1 MNIAIIVAGGKGR
14 RMKTRI
20 NKLFLL
26 LSKEPIIFHALKKFH
41 ENKNINRIILVVNP
55 EDKSKFKSIIK
66 KNDFKKIIKVVD
78 GGKER
83 QDSVYSGI
91 KAIEKA
97 NNDDIVIV
105 HNAANPFV
113 DEATISNCINA
124 AKKYGAAVAGFPAK
138 DTIKAVEGGF
148 VKKTIDRKA
157 LWQVQ
162 TPQAMKYF
170 LAKKAFEAAYRDNFY
185 GTDDV
190 SLAERIGGTVKAV
203 YCPRENIKIT
213 DHYDLAYASKLVNA
227 SRIGIGQDSHKF
239 TKDKPLIIG
248 GIKISG
254 KNGFEAN
261 SDGDVVLH
269 ALFNALSTAI
279 GFKSLGF
286 YADEMCRKGV
296 TDSKKYIGFILGKL
310 NERNYRINNVAIMI
324 EGKTPRMDEHID
336 KIKGS
341 LAKILKIKKENIGI
355 AATSGEELTEFGKGK
370 GMQCFCTV
378 TLVSNRVTR
387 K

>member
-148 VKKTIDRKA
+148 VKKAI
-157 LWQVQ
+157 
-162 TPQAMKYF
+162 
-170 LAKKAFEAAYRDNFY
+170 EAAYRDNFY

-239 TKDKPLIIG
+239 TKNKPLIIG
-248 GIKISG
+248 GINISG

-296 TDSKKYIGFILGKL
+296 TDS
-310 NERNYRINNVAIMI
+310 
-324 EGKTPRMDEHID
+324 
-336 KIKGS
+336 
-341 LAKILKIKKENIGI
+341 
-355 AATSGEELTEFGKGK
+355 
-370 GMQCFCTV
+370 
-378 TLVSNRVTR
+378 
-387 K
+387 